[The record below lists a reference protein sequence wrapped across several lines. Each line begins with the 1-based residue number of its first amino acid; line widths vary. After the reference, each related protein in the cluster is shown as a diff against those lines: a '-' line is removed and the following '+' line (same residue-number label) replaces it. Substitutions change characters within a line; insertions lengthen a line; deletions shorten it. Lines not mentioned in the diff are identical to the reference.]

1 MSSKGQAFK
10 AWQQVNDSLGMAT
23 FAEDAGSGSWEA
35 WADGGRMY
43 WCGVYLR
50 DPNQN
55 FDWFV
60 VTGSDGRQ
68 ADESELAAAIRQ
80 LVNPL
85 PPEPEPEPEPE
96 PIDWDRVAIE
106 TYRRQCNLWR

>member
-10 AWQQVNDSLGMAT
+10 AWQQISDSLGMAI
-23 FAEDAGSGSWEA
+23 FAEGAQSGTWEA
-35 WADGGRMY
+35 WADGGKMY
-43 WCGVYLR
+43 WSGAYAR
-50 DPNQN
+50 DPHQN

-68 ADESELAAAIRQ
+68 ADEGEIATAIRA
-80 LVNPL
+80 LVNPM

-96 PIDWDRVAIE
+96 PVDWDRVEIE
-106 TYRRQCNLWR
+106 AFRRHCNLWR